1 MYEYNIKT
9 MYICRKLIIMYVKLI
24 SAAIQGIG
32 AIPVYV
38 EVHVSRGIRFS
49 LVGLPDNAVR
59 ESHERITSALQ
70 YCGMDIPRKQVVI
83 NMAPGD
89 LRKEGSGYDLPLSV
103 GLMAAGE
110 YVPVELLKDSLFI
123 GELSLDACLQ
133 AVRGALPIALAAR
146 EMGLKR
152 IILPQKNAAEAAVVE
167 GLEVY
172 GMRHLGEV
180 AAFLKGES
188 RLEPCRIPQ
197 DFSNEAQ
204 AVPEVD
210 FSEVRGQEQAKRAI
224 EVACAGGHNLVM
236 IGPPGSGKTMMAKA
250 IPGILPPMSLDEA
263 LETTKIHSVAGKMD
277 ARCSLLTRRPFRS
290 PHHSISSVA
299 MIGGG
304 SNPQPGE
311 ISLAHNGVLF
321 LDELP
326 EFQRSV
332 LEVLR
337 QPLEERSISI
347 ARSRYAIRY
356 PAGFMLVAS
365 MNPCP
370 CGYYNHPAKECVC
383 TAGQVHKYM
392 HRISG
397 PLMDRIDIQMEILPL
412 GYEHLS
418 SARKQESSLSIR
430 ERVIKA
436 RQLQSDRFKSEPG
449 LFCNAQMTA
458 KQLQHYAQAEHNAHL
473 LLKNAMEKLDLS
485 ARAYSRILK
494 VARTI
499 ADLDAS
505 EHLRTR
511 DIAEAIQYRSLDRG
525 AWGL

>member
-1 MYEYNIKT
+1 
-9 MYICRKLIIMYVKLI
+9 MYVKLI

-59 ESHERITSALQ
+59 ESHERIASALQ

-110 YVPVELLKDSLFI
+110 YIPDTMFKDSLFV

-133 AVRGALPIALAAR
+133 PVRGCLSIALAAR

-152 IILPQKNAAEAAVVE
+152 LILPHKNAAEAAVVE

-172 GMRHLGEV
+172 GMQHLSQV
-180 AAFLKGES
+180 RAFLKGES
-188 RLEPCRIPQ
+188 QVEPCRRSQ
-197 DFSNEAQ
+197 DYLQASQ

-210 FSEVRGQEQAKRAI
+210 FADVKGQEQAKRAI

-250 IPGILPPMSLDEA
+250 IPGILPTMSVDEA

-277 ARCSLLTRRPFRS
+277 AAHSLLSSRPFRS

-304 SNPQPGE
+304 SHPQPGE

-337 QPLEERSISI
+337 QPLEERNIQI

-370 CGYYNHPAKECVC
+370 CGYYNHPSKECVC

-392 HRISG
+392 QRISG
-397 PLMDRIDIQMEILPL
+397 PLMDRIDIQMEIMPL
-412 GYEHLS
+412 NFEHLNS
-418 SARKQESSLSIR
+418 LRPLESSISIR
-430 ERVIKA
+430 ERVICA
-436 RQLQSDRFKSEPG
+436 RRVQTERFKDSSG
-449 LFCNAQMTA
+449 LFCNAQMNN
-458 KQLQHYAQAEHNAHL
+458 KQTQIYAQAEPNAL
-473 LLKNAMEKLDLS
+473 ILLKNAMEKLNLS

-505 EHLRTR
+505 DKLQIQH
-511 DIAEAIQYRSLDRG
+511 IAEAIQYRTLDRES
-525 AWGL
+525 WGQ